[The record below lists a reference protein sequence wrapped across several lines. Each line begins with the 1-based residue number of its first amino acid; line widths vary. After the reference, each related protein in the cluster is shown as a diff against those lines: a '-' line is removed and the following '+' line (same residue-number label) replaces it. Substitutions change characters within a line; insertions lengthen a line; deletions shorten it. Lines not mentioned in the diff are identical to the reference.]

1 MRTRMAAVPI
11 PDLTPEQT
19 TKIVDYLAAHM
30 GPLQPY
36 DPNSRLPTALQQGKG
51 LHYRVVTYDLA
62 DRYAEPHDVAADP
75 LGNAW
80 VGERAGRVGRFDPR
94 TLEFVEFKTPP
105 GPAAENRQSLGNPQ
119 IDARGIMWV
128 PDGPNNRWLSFDTKT
143 EKFQEWEAPTPFSAP
158 YDVALDKNG
167 YAWTGSM
174 SSDRVL
180 RLDPKSG
187 QYTEYLM
194 PRFTNIRRVFVD
206 NSGPKP
212 VLWIGNNHGASIVK
226 VEPLDE

>member
-1 MRTRMAAVPI
+1 MDA
-11 PDLTPEQT
+11 D
-19 TKIVDYLAAHM
+19 D
-30 GPLQPY
+30 
-36 DPNSRLPTALQQGKG
+36 RLWIGE
-51 LHYRVVTYDLA
+51 YR
-62 DRYAEPHDVAADP
+62 
-75 LGNAW
+75 GNRIA
-80 VGERAGRVGRFDPR
+80 
-94 TLEFVEFKTPP
+94 
-105 GPAAENRQSLGNPQ
+105 
-119 IDARGIMWV
+119 M
-128 PDGPNNRWLSFDTKT
+128 FDTKT
-143 EKFQEWEAPTPFSAP
+143 EKFKEWESPTPFSAP

-194 PRFTNIRRVFVD
+194 PRFTNIRRMFVD